1 MQMSCHPRVIQ
12 NALDLR
18 PQLAAIWQAG
28 VSAVSPAKLVAA
40 EIRDNEELRGRIAKA
55 RRVILLGAGKASREM
70 VEGAL
75 DALPS
80 GKETLG
86 WIHVIDG
93 LETDLGRGV
102 SLIPVRQKSEN
113 FPTERGLV
121 ASRKMMELAS
131 SAGDGD
137 LGLFLLSGGASAMMP
152 LPAGEIGLRDKQAV
166 TKLLHSSGATITEM
180 NAVRKQLSSIKG
192 GGLARAWSG
201 DKTLNSIW
209 TLAISDVVGDDPDV
223 IGSGPT
229 VFNPGTAKDA
239 LDCLK
244 RYELLDQVPRSVIAH
259 LSDKENDIPEYPK
272 GYPWS
277 KFVLVGDNRKAVR
290 AAMDTAR
297 EMGWKTLDLGS
308 RWEMETASM
317 AEMVVG
323 LVRNV
328 VQNDVLA
335 GQPLCIL
342 FGGETHLKLGNQ
354 PGLGGRNQH
363 LALLV
368 NKEMMRPWM
377 AGANWLFGG
386 TDGEDGPTESA
397 GGFADMAAW
406 HEMVAQKID
415 IGAASNSFSSHE
427 ALKKGRALLT
437 TGPTGTN
444 VADLW
449 VGLVR
454 SC

>member
-1 MQMSCHPRVIQ
+1 MICSPQRIKE
-12 NALDLR
+12 ALDLR
-18 PQLAAIWQAG
+18 APLLSIWKAG

-40 EIRDNEELRGRIAKA
+40 EIRENRDLREQIARA

-80 GKETLG
+80 GKETRG

-93 LETDLGRGV
+93 LETELGRGI
-102 SLIPVRQKSEN
+102 SLVPVRPKSEN
-113 FPTERGLV
+113 FPTERGLI
-121 ASRKMMELAS
+121 ASRKMMEMAS
-131 SAGDGD
+131 CAGKED
-137 LGLFLLSGGASAMMP
+137 LGLVLLSGGASAMMP
-152 LPAGEIGLRDKQAV
+152 LPAGGIELGDKQTV
-166 TKLLHSSGATITEM
+166 TKLLHSCGATITEM
-180 NAVRKQLSSIKG
+180 NAVRKQLSTIKG
-192 GGLARAWSG
+192 GGLAKAWSG
-201 DKTLNSIW
+201 DKTRESIW

-244 RYELLDQVPRSVIAH
+244 RYGLVDQVPRSVILH
-259 LSDKENDIPEYPK
+259 LLGKEKDHKEDSK
-272 GYPWS
+272 AYPWS

-290 AAMDTAR
+290 AAMDAAR

-308 RWEMETASM
+308 RWEMDTASL
-317 AEMVVG
+317 ADMVVG

-328 VQNDVLA
+328 VQNGV
-335 GQPLCIL
+335 GEGPPLCIL
-342 FGGETHLKLGNQ
+342 MGGETHMKLGSR

-363 LALLV
+363 LALLIA
-368 NKEMMRPWM
+368 KEMTKPWM
-377 AGANWLFGG
+377 AAANWLFGG

-397 GGFADMAAW
+397 GGFADLAAW
-406 HEMVAQKID
+406 HELAAKKVD
-415 IGAASNSFSSHE
+415 IGAASASFSSHE
-427 ALKKGRALLT
+427 ALKKGGALFT